1 MRPGERALVRV
12 SSEGAYGAAG
22 SFSFPSVAPGTDLL
36 YDLQLLSVERVGGE
50 RAVRLRADM
59 VWEERMAAAARYRE
73 AGNEA
78 FRAGDSRGA
87 ATAYEAGL
95 SFVDDGMMAQLMGH
109 YLDDSSALK
118 GSLHLNLAA
127 CSLRAGEA
135 EEALAHSRAALAL
148 LPGNAKALYR
158 QGRAH
163 AALGQDDSARAALL
177 KAQKA
182 DPEDAAVR
190 TALRELDEEERRK
203 AAASSRLFTGLF
215 GAPAPPAKESGEAAG
230 AGETVQPEP
239 PKQAERQAPP
249 AKAGWGLSRATAW
262 FAS

>member
-12 SSEGAYGAAG
+12 SSEGAYGASG

-36 YDLQLLSVERVGGE
+36 YDLQLLSTERVGGE
-50 RAVRLRADM
+50 RAVRPRADM
-59 VWEERMAAAARYRE
+59 VWEERMGAAARYRQ

-78 FRAGDSRGA
+78 FRAGDSRAA

-95 SFVDDGMMAQLMGH
+95 SFLDDGMMAQLMGH

-118 GSLHLNLAA
+118 GGLHLNLAA
-127 CSLRAGEA
+127 CCLRAGEA

-148 LPGNAKALYR
+148 QPGSAKALYR
-158 QGRAH
+158 LGRAH

-182 DPEDAAVR
+182 DPADAAVR
-190 TALRELDEEERRK
+190 AALRELDEEDRRK
-203 AAASSRLFTGLF
+203 AAASSKLFSGLF
-215 GAPAPPAKESGEAAG
+215 GAAAPPARVDAVDAE
-230 AGETVQPEP
+230 AGEREAVPPEP
-239 PKQAERQAPP
+239 ERQAPP
-249 AKAGWGLSRATAW
+249 AARGWGGRVAAWLS
-262 FAS
+262 S